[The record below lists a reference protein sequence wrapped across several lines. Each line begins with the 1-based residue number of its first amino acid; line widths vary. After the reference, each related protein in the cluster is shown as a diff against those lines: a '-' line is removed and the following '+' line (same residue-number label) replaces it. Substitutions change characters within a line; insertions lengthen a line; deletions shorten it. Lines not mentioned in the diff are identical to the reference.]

1 MNLREFSEHG
11 TKKSTRKEIDF
22 NMKRKVLIVYPDF
35 VENNAG
41 TKLKGSYSEGIAS
54 ISAVLKQ
61 GGHSVALYHMNGR
74 VSREEYVKELQ
85 ERQPDVVAFS
95 AWTSAFKFVK
105 ELLVWTKEEGFF
117 TLVGGYHATLCPEEV
132 IAAPGVDC
140 VCVGEGEY
148 PFLDLCDR
156 FDDKEALYKTES
168 LWFNVDGETVRNP
181 VRPFIEDLDSL
192 PPPDMGLFDFDNFLS
207 SRIKTAIVMVS
218 RGCIFGCTY
227 CANSQLRA
235 VYPRASKYARF
246 KSPQRAVEYLQSI
259 LDRYP
264 YIGYFNFMDSILNMH
279 KEWFEEFIVLYAG
292 KLKIPFSC
300 RLRLDYLDEEIVRK
314 LKEAGCYQVDVGI
327 ESGDAELRRDWLHRP
342 MSDELIE
349 RSFSYFHKYKIST
362 LTFNIVGL
370 PHETIQKSLKTVK
383 LNARIN
389 PKKMVVSIFYP
400 FPHTKL
406 TEMAKEAGFLPENAN
421 YNSEVVC
428 KQPQYKDH
436 QIRYAQHYFKIYVR
450 LFKFAYSCPRFIG
463 KPLEAY
469 YNWAFTT
476 KLKPHKFLVAL
487 HSGCIKMLHG
497 AKRLLMKLSPKTY
510 VKLRDRSVNLKK
522 EKK

>member
-1 MNLREFSEHG
+1 MEQ
-11 TKKSTRKEIDF
+11 
-22 NMKRKVLIVYPDF
+22 MKRKVLIVYPDF

-61 GGHSVALYHMNGR
+61 GGHDVALYHMNGK
-74 VSREEYVKELQ
+74 VSKEEYIKELRSQ
-85 ERQPDVVAFS
+85 TPDIVAFS
-95 AWTSAFKFVK
+95 TWTSAYKFVK
-105 ELLVWTKEEGFF
+105 ELLLWTKEEGLF

-132 IAAPGVDC
+132 IADPGVDC
-140 VCVGEGEY
+140 VCIGEGEY

-156 FDDKEALYKTES
+156 FDDKEALYKIES
-168 LWFNVDGETVRNP
+168 LWFNVNGETIKNP
-181 VRPFIEDLDSL
+181 VRPFIEDLDTL

-235 VYPRASKYARF
+235 VYPRANKYARF

-259 LDRYP
+259 LNRYP

-279 KEWFEEFIVLYAG
+279 KEWFEEFIVLYAE

-300 RLRLDYLDEEIVRK
+300 RLRLDLLDEGIVQK
-314 LKEAGCYQVDVGI
+314 LKEAGCYLADVGI
-327 ESGDAELRRDWLHRP
+327 ESGDPELRKDLLHRP
-342 MSDELIE
+342 MSDEVIM
-349 RSFSYFHKYKIST
+349 RSFSYFRKYKIPT

-370 PHETIQKSLKTVK
+370 PHENIQKSLKTVK
-383 LNARIN
+383 LNARIKPN
-389 PKKMVVSIFYP
+389 KMVVSIFYP

-406 TEMAKEAGFLPENAN
+406 TEMAKEAGFLPENAD

-428 KQPQYKDH
+428 KQPQYPDK
-436 QIRYAQHYFKIYVR
+436 QIRFAQHYFKIFVR
-450 LFKFAYSCPRFIG
+450 LFKFAYACPKFIG
-463 KPLEAY
+463 RPLEALFGF
-469 YNWAFTT
+469 WFCT
-476 KLKPHKFLVAL
+476 KAKPHRFLVAL

-497 AKRLLMKLSPKTY
+497 AKRLLMKLSPKVY
-510 VKLRDRSVNLKK
+510 VALRDKSVKLKK
-522 EKK
+522 AKK